1 MGREIEGE
9 RILQGLGT
17 SGLSIHP
24 DGQADISG
32 TTPPPPVSCVLLL
45 VL

>member
-17 SGLSIHP
+17 SGLRIHP
-24 DGQADISG
+24 DGQADIPG
-32 TTPPPPVSCVLLL
+32 TTAPPRLIFVLLL